1 SDTNNTYDLSLNK
14 DLNLTKDG
22 SITFG
27 DSYINNNEFV
37 VANDSNKTTITPNGL
52 VVNSDGKT
60 LQFTDN
66 NVSVGGNQIHDVA
79 KGTADSDA
87 VNVAQLKEVEANI
100 TKVTVNGGVKAPAGG
115 YTDGNL
121 QLAWGGDNNNTYDLK
136 LNKDL
141 DLTDGSI
148 KFGDNT
154 VINKTQ
160 FLIGTSDGN
169 TTITSDGIVISK
181 NSKNDIQITQS
192 NISMGDNIIHNVG
205 AGIDDTDAVN
215 VSQLKKATE
224 GNRTKFTIEG
234 GVVAGTNG
242 TYTGS
247 NLLLTQGKESEG
259 NYTYDLKLADTI
271 KIGGGSGQDGNI
283 TVADKN
289 GNNGVS
295 ISVANGTGSIAI
307 NGDSGTSATI
317 TIGKGDNSLT
327 KTNPTRIIYKDQ
339 DGNNM
344 QVATLD
350 DGVKYKG
357 DYGSE
362 IAKNLNQTQN
372 IKGNHTGGENS
383 LTNGNIGVVNDGSDL
398 IVKLAKDID
407 LGQDGSVTIGNTVIN
422 NSGLTIGSGS
432 NTIKITDNNISMGG
446 QQIHDVAAGT
456 ADTDAVNVGQLNN
469 AVTNINN
476 NITNITN
483 IVGDPGDPND
493 PANYKLKTYDAYGQ
507 SGTLQTSVVDAIA
520 GMNKHGIRFFHT
532 NDGTQQPGGYQS
544 HPEDASA
551 SGKYSTAIGYQ
562 ANAEGENAIAMG
574 NGAQALGKN
583 SISIGTGNIVHA
595 NNAGAFGDPNTVA
608 AGADGSY
615 VIGNNNNVS
624 TQNTFVIG
632 NNTTGQANTTV
643 ANSLFFGN
651 DSAYIDETTGK
662 SKGTNRAYT
671 RDTITVKNAN
681 GQNIDVVMNKF
692 AGGDQVVG
700 VVSVGNANETRR
712 IQGVAPGL
720 VSKDSTDAINGSQ
733 LYSAIE
739 GVSAHIGNQ
748 INQTN
753 QAVNNLANQLG
764 EAKKE
769 YRGGIASAIAIG
781 NLPQS
786 TIPGKGMLSV
796 GTGYYKDQGSLSLG
810 LSKMSDNGK
819 WIFKS
824 SLSYDTQENVGAGLS
839 LGFHF

>member
-1 SDTNNTYDLSLNK
+1 MK
-14 DLNLTKDG
+14 K
-22 SITFG
+22 
-27 DSYINNNEFV
+27 
-37 VANDSNKTTITPNGL
+37 
-52 VVNSDGKT
+52 
-60 LQFTDN
+60 
-66 NVSVGGNQIHDVA
+66 
-79 KGTADSDA
+79 
-87 VNVAQLKEVEANI
+87 VEANI
-100 TKVTVNGGVKAPAGG
+100 TKVTVNGGVKAPASG

-181 NSKNDIQITQS
+181 NGKNDIQITQS
-192 NISMGDNIIHNVG
+192 NISMGGNIIHDVD
-205 AGIDDTDAVN
+205 AGVVDTDAVN

-234 GVVAGTNG
+234 GVVAGANG

-259 NYTYDLKLADTI
+259 NYTYDLKLADQI

-289 GNNGVS
+289 GNSGVS
-295 ISVANGTGSIAI
+295 ITTTNGVGAI
-307 NGDSGTSATI
+307 NIVNSGDNSSATI
-317 TIGKGDNSLT
+317 SVKKVIPSAQGENGTTD
-327 KTNPTRIIYKDQ
+327 TRITYNT
-339 DGNNM
+339 GSGGTETL
-344 QVATLD
+344 ATLN
-350 DGVKYKG
+350 DGLKFAG
-357 DYGSE
+357 D
-362 IAKNLNQTQN
+362 INQNNQPINKNLNDTLN
-372 IKGNHTGGENS
+372 ITGGVTDS
-383 LTNGNIGVVNDGSDL
+383 AKLTNNNIGVVNDGSDL
-398 IVKLAKDID
+398 IVKLAKDIN

-469 AVTNINN
+469 AVNNAVTNINN
-476 NITNITN
+476 NITDINNTI
-483 IVGDPGDPND
+483 GDISN
-493 PANYKLKTYDAYGQ
+493 LKTYDVQNQTGNQA
-507 SGTLQTSVVDAIA
+507 TSVVEAINR
-520 GMNKHGIRFFHT
+520 MNDQGIKFFHT
-532 NDGTQQPGGYQS
+532 NDGQNNQQGNTSGS
-544 HPEDASA
+544 TDDASA
-551 SGKYSTAIGYQ
+551 SGKYSTAIGYR
-562 ANAEGENAIAMG
+562 ANAGGENSLAMG
-574 NGAQALGKN
+574 NGATVGAGATN
-583 SISIGTGNIVHA
+583 SIAIGTGSNVTGLNSIAIGTGHQVSGS
-595 NNAGAFGDPNTVA
+595 NSGAFGNPSYID
-608 AGADGSY
+608 ADNSY
-615 VIGNNNNVS
+615 GIGNNNRIENTA
-624 TQNTFVIG
+624 TQSFAIG
-632 NNTTGQANTTV
+632 NSNTISTANTYVLGSGVTSTV
-643 ANSLFFGN
+643 ENSLFFGN
-651 DSAYIDETTGK
+651 NAAYINEITDPDK
-662 SKGTNRAYT
+662 SKGRNSAYT
-671 RDTITVKNAN
+671 NDTITVQNAN
-681 GQNIDVVMNKF
+681 GQNIDVVMNF
-692 AGGDQVVG
+692 AGGNQVVG

-753 QAVNNLANQLG
+753 QAVNNLAQQLG
-764 EAKKE
+764 DARKEA
-769 YRGGIASAIAIG
+769 RSGTASAIAIG

-786 TIPGKGMLSV
+786 TMPGKGMLSV
-796 GTGYYKDQGSLSLG
+796 GTGYYKDEGALSLG